1 MMNEGEEELIHDGYN
16 HDLGF
21 THLNHPFPGSNNYN
35 ENSPVPTNTTVVI
48 QATIEIPQSNTT
60 IKDDKPT
67 YPKSHSLCSK
77 LKKRKGI
84 CIRQNQEN
92 LDDNIDNIDN
102 TDIGD
107 IDNIDDGI
115 NDTGIN
121 KKNSS
126 IIIDL
131 VATVNTTIP
140 PSEKT
145 DPPKQKLKGLC
156 GPGLWM

>member
-1 MMNEGEEELIHDGYN
+1 
-16 HDLGF
+16 
-21 THLNHPFPGSNNYN
+21 
-35 ENSPVPTNTTVVI
+35 SPVPTNTTVVI
-48 QATIEIPQSNTT
+48 HAMIEIPQSNAT

-67 YPKSHSLCSK
+67 YPKSHSLYSK

-84 CIRQNQEN
+84 CIRQNQERKLECN
-92 LDDNIDNIDN
+92 KNIRDPPIYSQITRKPTTKDNIDNIDN

-107 IDNIDDGI
+107 IDNIDDGK

-131 VATVNTTIP
+131 VATINTTIP
-140 PSEKT
+140 SSEKT
-145 DPPKQKLKGLC
+145 DPSKQKSKGLC
-156 GPGLWM
+156 GPGPGLWM